1 MDGIIKK
8 KFEPWQYVL
17 AAFYSGQAASILGTG
32 LVQFALI
39 WYVTFRTNSGLALT
53 IMTIA
58 SFLPQLLIALVSGVW
73 ADRYDRRWLII
84 LADGGIA
91 LASLIVAILF
101 IYGYEHIWL
110 IFLVSAIRS
119 LGGGIQGPA
128 ITALIPQIV
137 PKKSLIRSNGIYNTI
152 GNITHLLSPILGAA
166 MIVILPIW
174 AIFLIDVVTAI
185 IAIAIML
192 VLPIPQQRTGKVA
205 NAFGVNKKPGDFAW
219 GFPSGAVETATI
231 DDNTLLMEDLATE
244 YVNSEDECISQ
255 ALEVDDSGRIGEFK
269 AGLRYISC
277 KPFIKKLMT
286 IYAMFMIL
294 LAPIATLL
302 PLFIRRHFGLE
313 VWYVTAA
320 QTSLFAGMA
329 LGGVLVA
336 AKGEFK
342 SRMRTIRGVG
352 IILAILTLTLATL
365 GITKVDIFVFFAMVL
380 FLSGVAIPFYT
391 TTVTVLLQENVD
403 KSFHGRVFAV
413 LYMIGSAAIPLG
425 TVIFAPLADV
435 IQIEFVLFIT
445 GSLQF
450 LILLW
455 SWKKIPLDL

>member
-1 MDGIIKK
+1 MK
-8 KFEPWQYVL
+8 KFAPWQYVL
-17 AAFYSGQAASILGTG
+17 TAFYSGQAASTLGTA

-73 ADRYDRRWLII
+73 ADRYDRRWVII

-91 LASLIVAILF
+91 LASLIVSIFF
-101 IYGYEHIWL
+101 IKGFESIWL

-128 ITALIPQIV
+128 INALIPQIV
-137 PKKSLIRSNGIYNTI
+137 PRGSLVRSNGIYSTI
-152 GNITHLLSPILGAA
+152 GNIIQLLSPILGAT

-174 AIFLIDVVTAI
+174 AIFMIDVGTA
-185 IAIAIML
+185 AIAIVIML
-192 VLPIPQQRTGKVA
+192 ALPLPHQKTGDVA
-205 NAFGVNKKPGDFAW
+205 NAFGVNKQGADFDW
-219 GFPSGAVETATI
+219 GFPSGAVEAEQI
-231 DDNTLLMEDLATE
+231 ADFASVEEGLEAED
-244 YVNSEDECISQ
+244 SS
-255 ALEVDDSGRIGEFK
+255 RIGEFK
-269 AGLRYISC
+269 AGLQYING

-286 IYAMFMIL
+286 VYAMFMIL

-320 QTSLFAGMA
+320 QIALFAGMA
-329 LGGVLVA
+329 LGGLLVA

-342 SRMRTIRGVG
+342 SRVRTIRAVG
-352 IILAILTLTLATL
+352 IVLALLTMTLATL
-365 GITKVDIFVFFAMVL
+365 GITNVNIFVFFAMIL
-380 FLSGVAIPFYT
+380 LLSGLAVPFYT
-391 TTVTVLLQENVD
+391 TTINVLLQENVD

-425 TVIFAPLADV
+425 TIIFAPLADV
-435 IQIEFVLFIT
+435 IQIEFVLFLT

>member
-1 MDGIIKK
+1 MK
-8 KFEPWQYVL
+8 KFAPWQQVL
-17 AAFYSGQAASILGTG
+17 TAFYSGQAASTLGTG

-73 ADRYDRRWLII
+73 ADRYDRRWVII

-91 LASLIVAILF
+91 LASLIVAIFF
-101 IYGYEHIWL
+101 IRGYESVWL

-128 ITALIPQIV
+128 INALIPQIV
-137 PKKSLIRSNGIYNTI
+137 PRKNLIRSNGIYSTI
-152 GNITHLLSPILGAA
+152 GNIIQLLSPILGAA

-174 AIFLIDVVTAI
+174 AIFMIDVGTAA
-185 IAIAIML
+185 IAIVIML
-192 VLPIPQQRTGKVA
+192 VLPIPHQKTGDIA
-205 NAFGVNKKPGDFAW
+205 NAFGINKKADDFDW
-219 GFPSGAVETATI
+219 GFPSGAVEAEQI
-231 DDNTLLMEDLATE
+231 YDLAAVAEDLEAERLEHGEDCVSATAE
-244 YVNSEDECISQ
+244 T
-255 ALEVDDSGRIGEFK
+255 DDSSKIGEFK
-269 AGLRYISC
+269 AGLRYINC
-277 KPFIKKLMT
+277 KPFIKELMT

-320 QTSLFAGMA
+320 QVALFAGMA
-329 LGGVLVA
+329 LGGLLVA

-342 SRMRTIRGVG
+342 SRIRTIRAVG
-352 IILAILTLTLATL
+352 IVLALLTLTLATL
-365 GITKVDIFVFFAMVL
+365 GITNVNIFVFFAMVL
-380 FLSGVAIPFYT
+380 FFSGMAIPFYT
-391 TTVTVLLQENVD
+391 TTVNVLLQENVQ

-425 TVIFAPLADV
+425 TVIFAPLADI

>member
-1 MDGIIKK
+1 MK
-8 KFEPWQYVL
+8 KFAPWQYVL
-17 AAFYSGQAASILGTG
+17 TAFYSGQAASTLGTG

-58 SFLPQLLIALVSGVW
+58 SFLPQLLIALLSGVW
-73 ADRYDRRWLII
+73 ADRHDRRWVII

-91 LASLIVAILF
+91 LASLIVALLF
-101 IYGYEHIWL
+101 IKGYESIWL

-128 ITALIPQIV
+128 ISALIPQIV
-137 PKKSLIRSNGIYNTI
+137 PRENLVRSNGIYSTI
-152 GNITHLLSPILGAA
+152 GNIIQLLSPILGAA
-166 MIVILPIW
+166 MVVMLPIW
-174 AIFLIDVVTAI
+174 AIFMIDVGTAAL
-185 IAIAIML
+185 AILIML
-192 VLPIPQQRTGKVA
+192 ALPLPHQKTGDVA
-205 NAFGVNKKPGDFAW
+205 NAFGINKQAADFDW
-219 GFPSGAVETATI
+219 GFPSAAVEAESG
-231 DDNTLLMEDLATE
+231 DDFSLAAEDLEAAAFKP
-244 YVNSEDECISQ
+244 DEAFLAAS
-255 ALEVDDSGRIGEFK
+255 AELEGSSRIGEFK
-269 AGLRYISC
+269 AGLQYING

-286 IYAMFMIL
+286 VYAMFMIL

-320 QTSLFAGMA
+320 QISLFAGMA
-329 LGGVLVA
+329 LGGLLVA

-342 SRMRTIRGVG
+342 SRIRTIRAVG
-352 IILAILTLTLATL
+352 IVLALLTLILAGL
-365 GITKVDIFVFFAMVL
+365 GIANINIFIFFAMVL
-380 FLSGVAIPFYT
+380 FFSGVAVPFYT
-391 TTVTVLLQENVD
+391 TTINVLLQENVH

-425 TVIFAPLADV
+425 TIIFAPLADI
-435 IQIEFVLFIT
+435 IQIEFVLFLT

-455 SWKKIPLDL
+455 SWKKLPLDL

>member
-1 MDGIIKK
+1 MK
-8 KFEPWQYVL
+8 KFAPWQYVL
-17 AAFYSGQAASILGTG
+17 TAFYSGQAASTLGTG

-58 SFLPQLLIALVSGVW
+58 SFLPQLLIALLSGVW
-73 ADRYDRRWLII
+73 ADRHDRRWVII

-91 LASLIVAILF
+91 LASLIVALLF
-101 IYGYEHIWL
+101 IKGYESIWL

-128 ITALIPQIV
+128 ISALIPQIV
-137 PKKSLIRSNGIYNTI
+137 PRENLVRSNGIYGTI
-152 GNITHLLSPILGAA
+152 GNIIQLLSPILGAA
-166 MIVILPIW
+166 MVVMLPIW
-174 AIFLIDVVTAI
+174 AIFMIDVGTAAL
-185 IAIAIML
+185 AILIML
-192 VLPIPQQRTGKVA
+192 ALPLPHQKTGDVA
-205 NAFGVNKKPGDFAW
+205 NAFGINKQAADFDW
-219 GFPSGAVETATI
+219 GFPSAAVEAESG
-231 DDNTLLMEDLATE
+231 DDFSLAAEDLEAAAFKP
-244 YVNSEDECISQ
+244 DEAFLAAS
-255 ALEVDDSGRIGEFK
+255 AELEGSSRIGEFK
-269 AGLRYISC
+269 AGLQYING

-286 IYAMFMIL
+286 VYAMFMIL

-320 QTSLFAGMA
+320 QISLFAGMA
-329 LGGVLVA
+329 LGGLLVA

-342 SRMRTIRGVG
+342 SRIRTIRAVG
-352 IILAILTLTLATL
+352 IVLALLTLILAGL
-365 GITKVDIFVFFAMVL
+365 GIANINIFIFFAMVL
-380 FLSGVAIPFYT
+380 FFSGVAVPFYT
-391 TTVTVLLQENVD
+391 TTINVLLQENVH

-425 TVIFAPLADV
+425 TIIFAPLADI
-435 IQIEFVLFIT
+435 IQIEFVLFLT

-455 SWKKIPLDL
+455 SWKKLPLDL

>member
-1 MDGIIKK
+1 MK
-8 KFEPWQYVL
+8 KFAPWQYVL
-17 AAFYSGQAASILGTG
+17 TAFYSGQAASTLGTG

-58 SFLPQLLIALVSGVW
+58 SFLPQLLIALLSGVW
-73 ADRYDRRWLII
+73 ADRHDRRWVII

-91 LASLIVAILF
+91 LASLIVALF
-101 IYGYEHIWL
+101 FIKGYESIWL

-128 ITALIPQIV
+128 ISALIPQIV
-137 PKKSLIRSNGIYNTI
+137 PRENLVRSNGIYSTI
-152 GNITHLLSPILGAA
+152 GNIIQLLSPILGAA
-166 MIVILPIW
+166 MVVMLPIW
-174 AIFLIDVVTAI
+174 AIFMIDVGTAAL
-185 IAIAIML
+185 AILIML
-192 VLPIPQQRTGKVA
+192 ALPLPHQKTGDVA
-205 NAFGVNKKPGDFAW
+205 NAFGINKQAADFDW
-219 GFPSGAVETATI
+219 GFPSAAVEAESG
-231 DDNTLLMEDLATE
+231 DDFSLAAEDLEAAAFKPDEAFLAATAE
-244 YVNSEDECISQ
+244 
-255 ALEVDDSGRIGEFK
+255 LEGSSRIGEFK
-269 AGLRYISC
+269 AGLQYING

-286 IYAMFMIL
+286 VYAMFMIL

-320 QTSLFAGMA
+320 QISLFAGMA
-329 LGGVLVA
+329 LGGLLVA

-342 SRMRTIRGVG
+342 SRIRTIRAVG
-352 IILAILTLTLATL
+352 IVLALLTLILAGL
-365 GITKVDIFVFFAMVL
+365 GIANINIFIFFAMVL
-380 FLSGVAIPFYT
+380 FFSGVAVPFYT
-391 TTVTVLLQENVD
+391 TTINVLLQENVH

-425 TVIFAPLADV
+425 TIIFAPLADI
-435 IQIEFVLFIT
+435 IQIEFVLFLT

-455 SWKKIPLDL
+455 SWKKLPLDL

>member
-1 MDGIIKK
+1 MK
-8 KFEPWQYVL
+8 KFAPWQYVL
-17 AAFYSGQAASILGTG
+17 TAFYSGQAASTLGTG

-73 ADRYDRRWLII
+73 ADRHDRRWVII

-91 LASLIVAILF
+91 LASLIVALLF
-101 IYGYEHIWL
+101 IKGYESIWL

-128 ITALIPQIV
+128 ISALIPQIV
-137 PKKSLIRSNGIYNTI
+137 PRENLVRSNGIYGTI
-152 GNITHLLSPILGAA
+152 GNIIQLLSPILGAA
-166 MIVILPIW
+166 MVVMLPIW
-174 AIFLIDVVTAI
+174 AIFMIDVGTAAL
-185 IAIAIML
+185 AILIML
-192 VLPIPQQRTGKVA
+192 ALPLPHQKTGDVA
-205 NAFGVNKKPGDFAW
+205 NAFGINKQAADFDW
-219 GFPSGAVETATI
+219 GFPSAAVEAESG
-231 DDNTLLMEDLATE
+231 DDFSLAAEDLEAAAFKP
-244 YVNSEDECISQ
+244 DEAFLAAS
-255 ALEVDDSGRIGEFK
+255 AELEGSSRIGEFK
-269 AGLRYISC
+269 AGLQYING

-286 IYAMFMIL
+286 VYAMFMIL

-320 QTSLFAGMA
+320 QISLFAGMA
-329 LGGVLVA
+329 LGGLLVA

-342 SRMRTIRGVG
+342 SRIRTIRAVG
-352 IILAILTLTLATL
+352 IVLALLTLILAGL
-365 GITKVDIFVFFAMVL
+365 GIATINIFIFFAMVL
-380 FLSGVAIPFYT
+380 FFSGMAVPFYT
-391 TTVTVLLQENVD
+391 TTINVLLQENVH

-425 TVIFAPLADV
+425 TIIFAPLADI
-435 IQIEFVLFIT
+435 IQIEFVLFLT

-455 SWKKIPLDL
+455 SWKKLPLDL

>member
-1 MDGIIKK
+1 MK
-8 KFEPWQYVL
+8 KFAPWQYVL
-17 AAFYSGQAASILGTG
+17 TAFYSGQAASTLGTG

-58 SFLPQLLIALVSGVW
+58 SFLPQLLIALLSGVW
-73 ADRYDRRWLII
+73 GDRHDRRWVII

-91 LASLIVAILF
+91 LASLIVALF
-101 IYGYEHIWL
+101 FIKGYESIWL

-128 ITALIPQIV
+128 ISALIPQIV
-137 PKKSLIRSNGIYNTI
+137 PRENLVRSNGIYSTI
-152 GNITHLLSPILGAA
+152 GNIIQLLSPILGAA
-166 MIVILPIW
+166 MVVMLPIW
-174 AIFLIDVVTAI
+174 AIFMIDVGTAAL
-185 IAIAIML
+185 AILIML
-192 VLPIPQQRTGKVA
+192 ALPLPHQKTGDVA
-205 NAFGVNKKPGDFAW
+205 NAFGINKQAADFDW
-219 GFPSGAVETATI
+219 GFPSAAVEAESG
-231 DDNTLLMEDLATE
+231 DDFSLAAEDLEVAAFKP
-244 YVNSEDECISQ
+244 DEAFLAAS
-255 ALEVDDSGRIGEFK
+255 AELEGSSRIGEFK
-269 AGLRYISC
+269 AGLQYING

-286 IYAMFMIL
+286 VYAMFMIL

-320 QTSLFAGMA
+320 QISLFAGMA
-329 LGGVLVA
+329 LGGLLVA

-342 SRMRTIRGVG
+342 SRIRTIRAVG
-352 IILAILTLTLATL
+352 IVLALLTLILAGL
-365 GITKVDIFVFFAMVL
+365 GIANINIFIFFAMVL
-380 FLSGVAIPFYT
+380 FFSGVAVPFYT
-391 TTVTVLLQENVD
+391 TTINVLLQENVH

-425 TVIFAPLADV
+425 TIIFAPLADI
-435 IQIEFVLFIT
+435 IQIEFVLFLT

-455 SWKKIPLDL
+455 SWKKLPLDL

>member
-1 MDGIIKK
+1 MK
-8 KFEPWQYVL
+8 KFAPWQYVL
-17 AAFYSGQAASILGTG
+17 TAFYSGQAASTLGTG

-58 SFLPQLLIALVSGVW
+58 SFLPQLLIALLSGVW
-73 ADRYDRRWLII
+73 ADRHDRRWVII

-91 LASLIVAILF
+91 LASLIVALF
-101 IYGYEHIWL
+101 FIKGYESIWL

-128 ITALIPQIV
+128 ISALIPQIV
-137 PKKSLIRSNGIYNTI
+137 PRENLVRSNGIYSTI
-152 GNITHLLSPILGAA
+152 GNIIQLLSPILGAA
-166 MIVILPIW
+166 MVVMLPIW
-174 AIFLIDVVTAI
+174 AIFMIDVGTAAL
-185 IAIAIML
+185 AILIML
-192 VLPIPQQRTGKVA
+192 ALPLPHQKTGDVA
-205 NAFGVNKKPGDFAW
+205 NAFGINKQAADFDW
-219 GFPSGAVETATI
+219 GFPSAAVEAESG
-231 DDNTLLMEDLATE
+231 DDFSLAAEDLEVAAFKP
-244 YVNSEDECISQ
+244 DEAFLAAS
-255 ALEVDDSGRIGEFK
+255 AELEGSSRIGEFK
-269 AGLRYISC
+269 AGLQYING

-286 IYAMFMIL
+286 VYAMFMIL

-320 QTSLFAGMA
+320 QISLFAGMA
-329 LGGVLVA
+329 LGGLLVA

-342 SRMRTIRGVG
+342 SRIRTIRAVG
-352 IILAILTLTLATL
+352 IVLALLTLILAGL
-365 GITKVDIFVFFAMVL
+365 GIANINIFIFFAMVL
-380 FLSGVAIPFYT
+380 FFSGVAVPFYT
-391 TTVTVLLQENVD
+391 TTINVLLQENVH

-425 TVIFAPLADV
+425 TIIFAPLADI
-435 IQIEFVLFIT
+435 IQIEFVLFLT

-455 SWKKIPLDL
+455 SWK

>member
-1 MDGIIKK
+1 MK
-8 KFEPWQYVL
+8 KFAPWQYVL
-17 AAFYSGQAASILGTG
+17 TAFYSGQAASTLGTG

-58 SFLPQLLIALVSGVW
+58 SFLPQLLIALLSGVW
-73 ADRYDRRWLII
+73 ADRHDRRWVII

-91 LASLIVAILF
+91 LASLIVALLF
-101 IYGYEHIWL
+101 IKGYESIWL

-128 ITALIPQIV
+128 ISALIPQIV
-137 PKKSLIRSNGIYNTI
+137 PRENLVRSNGIYSTI
-152 GNITHLLSPILGAA
+152 GNIIQLLSPILGAA
-166 MIVILPIW
+166 MVVMLPIW
-174 AIFLIDVVTAI
+174 AIFMIDVGTAAL
-185 IAIAIML
+185 AILIML
-192 VLPIPQQRTGKVA
+192 ALPLPHQKTGDVA
-205 NAFGVNKKPGDFAW
+205 NAFGINKQAADFDW
-219 GFPSGAVETATI
+219 GFPSAAVEAESG
-231 DDNTLLMEDLATE
+231 DDFSLAAEDLEAAAFKP
-244 YVNSEDECISQ
+244 DEAFLAAS
-255 ALEVDDSGRIGEFK
+255 AELEGSSRIGEFK
-269 AGLRYISC
+269 AGLQYING

-286 IYAMFMIL
+286 VYAMFMIL

-320 QTSLFAGMA
+320 QISLFAGMA
-329 LGGVLVA
+329 LGGLLVA

-342 SRMRTIRGVG
+342 SRIRTIRAVG
-352 IILAILTLTLATL
+352 IVLALLTLILAGL
-365 GITKVDIFVFFAMVL
+365 GIANINIFIFFAMVL
-380 FLSGVAIPFYT
+380 FFSGMAVPFYT
-391 TTVTVLLQENVD
+391 TTINVLLQENVH

-425 TVIFAPLADV
+425 TIIFAPLADI
-435 IQIEFVLFIT
+435 IQIEFVLFLT

-455 SWKKIPLDL
+455 SWKKLPLDL

>member
-1 MDGIIKK
+1 MK
-8 KFEPWQYVL
+8 KFAPWQYVL
-17 AAFYSGQAASILGTG
+17 TAFYSGQAASTLGTG

-58 SFLPQLLIALVSGVW
+58 SFLPQLLIALLSGVW
-73 ADRYDRRWLII
+73 ADRHDRRWVII

-91 LASLIVAILF
+91 LASLIVALLF
-101 IYGYEHIWL
+101 IKGYESIWL

-128 ITALIPQIV
+128 ISALIPQIV
-137 PKKSLIRSNGIYNTI
+137 PRENLVRSNGIYGTI
-152 GNITHLLSPILGAA
+152 GNIIQLLSPILGAA
-166 MIVILPIW
+166 MVVMLPIW
-174 AIFLIDVVTAI
+174 AIFMIDVGTAAL
-185 IAIAIML
+185 AILIML
-192 VLPIPQQRTGKVA
+192 ALPLPHQKTGDVA
-205 NAFGVNKKPGDFAW
+205 NAFGINKQAADFDW
-219 GFPSGAVETATI
+219 GFPSAAVEAESG
-231 DDNTLLMEDLATE
+231 DDFSLAAEDLEVAAFKP
-244 YVNSEDECISQ
+244 DEAFLAAS
-255 ALEVDDSGRIGEFK
+255 AELEGSSRIGEFK
-269 AGLRYISC
+269 AGLQYING

-286 IYAMFMIL
+286 VYAMFMIL

-320 QTSLFAGMA
+320 QISLFAGMA
-329 LGGVLVA
+329 LGGLLVA

-342 SRMRTIRGVG
+342 SRIRTIRAVG
-352 IILAILTLTLATL
+352 IVLALLTLILAGL
-365 GITKVDIFVFFAMVL
+365 GIANINIFIFFAMVL
-380 FLSGVAIPFYT
+380 FFSGVAVPFYT
-391 TTVTVLLQENVD
+391 TTINVLLQENVH

-425 TVIFAPLADV
+425 TIIFAPLADI
-435 IQIEFVLFIT
+435 IQIEFVLFLT

-455 SWKKIPLDL
+455 SWKKLPLDL

>member
-1 MDGIIKK
+1 MK
-8 KFEPWQYVL
+8 KFAPWQYVL
-17 AAFYSGQAASILGTG
+17 TAFYSGQAASTLGTG

-58 SFLPQLLIALVSGVW
+58 SFLPQLLIALLSGVW
-73 ADRYDRRWLII
+73 ADRHDRRWVII

-91 LASLIVAILF
+91 LASLIVALLF
-101 IYGYEHIWL
+101 IKGYESIWL

-128 ITALIPQIV
+128 ISALIPQIV
-137 PKKSLIRSNGIYNTI
+137 PRENLVRSNGIYGTI
-152 GNITHLLSPILGAA
+152 GNIIQLLSPILGAA
-166 MIVILPIW
+166 MVVMLPIW
-174 AIFLIDVVTAI
+174 AIFMIDVGTAAL
-185 IAIAIML
+185 AILIML
-192 VLPIPQQRTGKVA
+192 ALPLPHQKTGDVA
-205 NAFGVNKKPGDFAW
+205 NAFGINKQAADFDW
-219 GFPSGAVETATI
+219 GFPSAAVEAESG
-231 DDNTLLMEDLATE
+231 DDFSLAAEDLEVAAFKP
-244 YVNSEDECISQ
+244 DEAFLAAS
-255 ALEVDDSGRIGEFK
+255 AELEGSSRIGEFK
-269 AGLRYISC
+269 AGLQYING

-286 IYAMFMIL
+286 VYAMFMIL

-320 QTSLFAGMA
+320 QISLFAGMA
-329 LGGVLVA
+329 LGGLLVA

-342 SRMRTIRGVG
+342 SRIRTIRAVG
-352 IILAILTLTLATL
+352 IVLALLTLILAGL
-365 GITKVDIFVFFAMVL
+365 GIATINIFIFFAMVL
-380 FLSGVAIPFYT
+380 FFSGMAVPFYT
-391 TTVTVLLQENVD
+391 TTINVLLQENVH

-425 TVIFAPLADV
+425 TIIFAPLADI
-435 IQIEFVLFIT
+435 IQIEFVLFLT

-455 SWKKIPLDL
+455 SWKKLPLDL